1 MKPVFG
7 AREKDLLNRIGER
20 FGFTPRREVTP
31 ETPYP
36 WLASYPDKI
45 DWSQTISRKPL
56 HRFMDEA
63 VERFGDNPSVNSLGK
78 SYSYQE
84 IGDLVNKVAKGFN
97 PHFPNDHAFN

>member
-36 WLASYPDKI
+36 WLASY
-45 DWSQTISRKPL
+45 
-56 HRFMDEA
+56 
-63 VERFGDNPSVNSLGK
+63 
-78 SYSYQE
+78 
-84 IGDLVNKVAKGFN
+84 
-97 PHFPNDHAFN
+97 